1 MCTGLYFLLSA
12 ESVLV
17 EVVEHRDGGVQELLR
32 RQQFTMGKNV
42 KRSEISLFFRQILKS
57 IYFFREINFT
67 KNFMKLIS
75 RKNCWYFPIL
85 SPWCKGHNAC
95 PTFDLGQLSFPFQI
109 MYRYMIIYLYEYIW
123 SIEKMPI

>member
-57 IYFFREINFT
+57 IYFFREINST
-67 KNFMKLIS
+67 KNFVKLIS
-75 RKNCWYFPIL
+75 RKNRLENIAPI
-85 SPWCKGHNAC
+85 N
-95 PTFDLGQLSFPFQI
+95 
-109 MYRYMIIYLYEYIW
+109 YLFLL
-123 SIEKMPI
+123 